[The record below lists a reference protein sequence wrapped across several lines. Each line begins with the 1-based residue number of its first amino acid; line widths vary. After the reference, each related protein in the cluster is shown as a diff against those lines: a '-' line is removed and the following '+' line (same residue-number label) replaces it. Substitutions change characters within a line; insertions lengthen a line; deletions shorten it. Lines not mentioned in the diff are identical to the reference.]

1 MYTLNKQRACLTSG
15 VLGMWSCTIK
25 LDEKIPTYAGLAHGN
40 GFSPHII
47 GHVDVAGKKHISG
60 VQLQKRV

>member
-1 MYTLNKQRACLTSG
+1 
-15 VLGMWSCTIK
+15 